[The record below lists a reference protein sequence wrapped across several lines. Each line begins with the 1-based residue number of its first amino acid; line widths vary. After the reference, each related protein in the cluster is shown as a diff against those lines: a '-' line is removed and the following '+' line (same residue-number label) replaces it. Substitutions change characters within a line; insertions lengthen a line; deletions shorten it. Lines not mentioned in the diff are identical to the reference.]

1 MEVTQH
7 LHDNIK
13 CKLNNFVYN
22 NNIPNI
28 IFHGPHGSG
37 KTYLLHYFLDILYEN
52 VENKSEYIMYINC
65 AFGKGIKFIRDEL
78 KFFAK
83 TNICSHKQNEPFCKS
98 IVLLHADNLTIDAQ
112 SALRRCIEVF
122 SYNTRFFIL
131 VNNKAKLIDPI
142 ISRFSELH
150 VPNIRIRNKVINLH
164 QMNKLNYRKTDSIY
178 KKIKHRLSKIKNQ
191 TNLIDTAYELYN
203 IGCSTIMLI
212 DYISKQNLN
221 SLKLSEFIFE
231 CEKMRINIRFEVMS
245 LYLCLEMYKLRFIC
259 SNEM

>member
-1 MEVTQH
+1 MEITQN
-7 LHDNIK
+7 LHEKIK
-13 CKLNNFVYN
+13 YKLKNFVMN

-28 IFHGPHGSG
+28 IFHGPHGCG

-65 AFGKGIKFIRDEL
+65 AFGKGIKFIREEL

-98 IVLLHADNLTIDAQ
+98 IVLLHADNITIDAQ

-131 VNNKAKLIDPI
+131 INNKAKLIEPI
-142 ISRFSELH
+142 ISRFCEIHIPS
-150 VPNIRIRNKVINLH
+150 IRIRNKIINLH
-164 QMNKLNYRKTDSIY
+164 TNSILNYRKTDSIN
-178 KKIKHRLSKIKNQ
+178 KKIKLRLDKIHKQ
-191 TNLIDTAYELYN
+191 SNLIDTAYDLYN
-203 IGCSTIMLI
+203 IGCSTIMLL
-212 DYISKQNLN
+212 DYISKQNLD
-221 SLKLSEFIFE
+221 SLRLSEFVFE

-245 LYLCLEMYKLRFIC
+245 LYLCLEMYKLRFI
-259 SNEM
+259 SPNEM

>member
-1 MEVTQH
+1 MEITQN
-7 LHDNIK
+7 LHENIK
-13 CKLNNFVYN
+13 CKLKNFVN
-22 NNIPNI
+22 NKNIPNI
-28 IFHGPHGSG
+28 IFHGPHGCG
-37 KTYLLHYFLDILYEN
+37 KTYLLHYFLDTLYEN

-65 AFGKGIKFIRDEL
+65 AFGKGIKFIREEL

-83 TNICSHKQNEPFCKS
+83 TNICSHKQNVPFCKS

-142 ISRFSELH
+142 ISRFCELY
-150 VPNIRIRNKVINLH
+150 VPNVRVNNKLINLH
-164 QMNKLNYRKTDSIY
+164 QNNMLNYRKMDSIY
-178 KKIKHRLSKIKNQ
+178 KKIKLRLSKIPNQ
-191 TNLIDTAYELYN
+191 SNLIDTAYDMYN

-212 DYISKQNLN
+212 DYICKQNLDP
-221 SLKLSEFIFE
+221 LKLAEFALE
-231 CEKMRINIRFEVMS
+231 CEKMRMNIRFEVMS
-245 LYLCLEMYKLRFIC
+245 LYLCLEIYKLRFIC